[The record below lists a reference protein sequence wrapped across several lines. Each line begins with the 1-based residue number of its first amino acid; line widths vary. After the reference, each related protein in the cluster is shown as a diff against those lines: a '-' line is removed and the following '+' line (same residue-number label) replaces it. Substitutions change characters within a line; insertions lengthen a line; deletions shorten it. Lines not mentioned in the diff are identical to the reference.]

1 MIKEYLSRYHYMK
14 ENIKQTKA
22 EVAEY
27 KRLASSV
34 PGCSF
39 DAISVDG
46 TKNEDAPF
54 VKWFHNAIDNEFELN
69 QMLKNLPIVKA
80 EILSTIMQLEDSN
93 LKRVL
98 IYRYI
103 DCLTWPD
110 IMEKMYMSKAT
121 VLRWHKQAIAQI
133 KIMIPCDTT

>member
-1 MIKEYLSRYHYMK
+1 MKDEIKR
-14 ENIKQTKA
+14 IKA

-39 DAISVDG
+39 DAIRVDG
-46 TKNEDAPF
+46 TKNKDAPHI
-54 VKWFHNAIDNEFELN
+54 KWVHRAIDKEDDLN
-69 QMLKNLPIVKA
+69 QMIKNLPIVKA

-110 IMEKMYMSKAT
+110 IMEKIYMSKAT

-133 KIMIPCDTT
+133 KI